1 MLVGMQQYIVSQ
13 YVNKMQESVSWI
25 VTICIV
31 YISPKMKMIVWE
43 INLSFQS
50 FSVSTLNYY
59 I

>member
-31 YISPKMKMIVWE
+31 YISPKMKMIV
-43 INLSFQS
+43 
-50 FSVSTLNYY
+50 
-59 I
+59 